1 MSEPVTEK
9 HKYKYDHNLE
19 RKKKSWAIYLL
30 SSSLL
35 LFLFTLVGFTNEISE
50 QINEFLLNQLGYV
63 NKWSTYFGP
72 EWFLHINKDISA
84 LGGASI
90 LFCFL
95 IIVAGYYII
104 KKQRKRM
111 NKFLFVVIGG
121 GIIMQILKI
130 IFAEALPYEPV
141 EILSTTISAYP
152 SGHAMMATIFY
163 LTLAVFITRW
173 QRNKKTRRFTLIAV
187 SSLVFL
193 VAASRVLSGNHTFT
207 EVLAGWSAGMVWLCF
222 CWMLERYIKKNKS
235 MV

>member
-1 MSEPVTEK
+1 MQESSTKK
-9 HKYKYDHNLE
+9 HKYSYDFNIE
-19 RKKKSWAIYLL
+19 RKKKYWAIYLL

-35 LFLFTLVGFTNEISE
+35 LFLFTLVGFTSNISE
-50 QINEFLLNQLGYV
+50 QVTEFLVDNLGYT

-72 EWFLHINKDISA
+72 DWFLHINTDISS

-95 IIVAGYYII
+95 IIVTGYYII
-104 KKQRKRM
+104 SKQRRRM
-111 NKFLFVVIGG
+111 KKFLFVVIGG
-121 GIIMQILKI
+121 GIFMQVLKL

-173 QRNKKTRRFTLIAV
+173 QRSKKTRQFTLITA

-193 VAASRVLSGNHTFT
+193 VAASRVLSGTHTLT
-207 EVLAGWSAGMVWLCF
+207 EVLAGWSAGMVWLSC
-222 CWMLERYIKKNKS
+222 CWILERYIKKNKS